1 MSSYILE
8 YVPKIFELIQNNNL
22 IQLIV
27 PAGYN
32 ANVVIPL
39 ALQENE
45 TKTYVVI
52 SDENKVLNYQ
62 NSDFDTYISGKDM
75 ITLLLSFFNKKN
87 DINDLCDIIIL
98 SELYPGELYYE
109 TIFSLWLHLEKLFD
123 GIPRLVI
130 LNTKL
135 SDIPNVEKLQIKNP
149 ITSKYE
155 YIDVSKDKLYRE
167 IAKLIKNKIKLDNSN
182 IVVIVPDVEELKSY
196 LESYD
201 KITII
206 TDFHIS
212 DNLNKTLLITTP
224 DKIAYN
230 YLPNTKYVID
240 SMLLNDNNKY
250 DLETAKQH
258 ESLIN
263 VVKNGVFTR
272 MISQKN
278 YDKLVKKSKYNLNR
292 QDLLNIIV
300 EITKT
305 NLLPDLILKNIDKSL
320 INENIKLINKLNLI
334 DIPKL
339 SNFVELLNLN
349 IRNSAFLWH
358 WIRGARFNSRIIEE
372 GKKYNIN
379 FEEIEID
386 ESSLFSSIEPYH
398 LPSTSAIFE
407 LEKLNPEIIIDATA
421 NIGGDSINF
430 LRLFPTVKLSALEID
445 TKISYI
451 LKRNMNNLKSIL
463 SKDNDYD
470 IKVFNISAV
479 DYFSNFRYADM
490 IYFDPPWGGR
500 DYIKLDKISLYLDD
514 VSIGNVIKNI
524 LMKGMTQ
531 LVILK
536 LPINA
541 DIDIIKSDIGNFNI
555 SYSLYDVENY
565 QKNKVAYQ
573 LMFIRSENKSKLSS
587 VILSEDPP
595 EVELIPT
602 TNPIFDGIVI
612 ASLID
617 AFDESY
623 FKLAPKLRNYNVS
636 QYDKILTEHKKKFFN
651 KYIGYNDLETFL
663 NLWNDYIDHS
673 DDLETWFEENSINY
687 DKFIKLIQTVNDV
700 ITILGEYFEINIT
713 NINSVDAV
721 NIARPILA
729 SIYSDLTY
737 IDPYDNFKNKLYFN
751 ELSPSEKYSL
761 DKKDGV
767 SKMLEDPP
775 LGIIALHTK
784 VFETEARVIR
794 LIDFGVDTDKTGR
807 GLPIIKKENK
817 NVTIAPKKTTDRS
830 STLGRLSF
838 ANLKHDILK
847 QNPFDI
853 LDELMVNYQ
862 KFPIILRSINIDV
875 NDTTLLKI
883 VKKITSNKSND
894 LIKILE
900 DFQNVNIDTAW
911 ASKTIKSTD
920 RFDDILK
927 YIDIDNINTYLDI
940 GSGDAVDFNFMVGK
954 LNPERSI
961 SVDIKDSRL
970 EKSFEFHILEVN
982 NPLLLADSSVDI
994 ITIFHALHHSSD
1006 ALFRLQDIH
1015 RLLKVGG
1022 LFVLKD
1028 HDVTNLEIANNVSF
1042 EHFVYSIGEGTV
1054 TIKNAKNYNEIEPMY
1069 YYSADY
1075 IKNYLI
1081 DIGFEVVMF
1090 ETYENPTKVYRAIFR
1105 KL

>member
-8 YVPKIFELIQNNNL
+8 YIPKIFDLIQNNN
-22 IQLIV
+22 ITQLIV

-39 ALQENE
+39 SLQENE

-52 SDENKVLNYQ
+52 SDENTVLNYQ
-62 NSDFDTYISGKDM
+62 NGDFITYISGKDM
-75 ITLLLSFFNKKN
+75 ITLLLSYLDKNN

-98 SELYPGELYYE
+98 SELYTGELYYE

-123 GIPRLVI
+123 GVPRLVI
-130 LNTKL
+130 LNSKL
-135 SDIPNVEKLQIKNP
+135 SEIPNVEKLQIKNP

-182 IVVIVPDVEELKSY
+182 IVVIVPDVEELKPY

-201 KITII
+201 KVTII
-206 TDFHIS
+206 TGVYVS
-212 DNLNKTLLITTP
+212 NNTNKTLLITTP

-240 SMLLNDNNKY
+240 SMLLNNNNKY

-263 VVKNGVFTR
+263 VAKNGVFTR

-292 QDLLNIIV
+292 RELINLTV
-300 EITKT
+300 EIIKK
-305 NLLPDLILKNIDKSL
+305 NLSPDLILKNIDKSL

-339 SNFVELLNLN
+339 NNFVELLNLN
-349 IRNSAFLWH
+349 VRNSAFLWH

-372 GKKYNIN
+372 GKKYDIN

-430 LRLFPTVKLSALEID
+430 MRLFPTVKLTALEID

-470 IKVFNISAV
+470 VKVFNISAV

-500 DYIKLDKISLYLDD
+500 DYIKLDKVSLYLDD
-514 VSIGNVIKNI
+514 ISIGNVIKNI

-541 DIDIIKSDIGNFNI
+541 DIDVIKSDIGSFNI

-573 LMFIRSENKSKLSS
+573 LMFIRSEKRISS
-587 VILSEDPP
+587 IILAKDPD
-595 EVELIPT
+595 EVELIT
-602 TNPIFDGIVI
+602 TINPVFDGIVI

-617 AFDESY
+617 AFDGSY
-623 FKLAPKLRNYNVS
+623 FKFPQKLREYSQS
-636 QYDKILTEHKKKFFN
+636 QYDKILADHKIKYFD

-687 DKFIKLIQTVNDV
+687 DKFVKLIQTVNDV

-713 NINSVDAV
+713 NIDPVDAV
-721 NIARPILA
+721 NIARSILA

-737 IDPYDNFKNKLYFN
+737 IDPYKKLYFN
-751 ELSPSEKYSL
+751 ELNPSEKYIL

-767 SKMLEDPP
+767 SKMLENPP

-794 LIDFGVDTDKTGR
+794 LIDFGIDTDKTGR
-807 GLPIIKKENK
+807 GLPIIKKENR
-817 NVTIAPKKTTDRS
+817 NIMMVPKKTIKPSVPKLEADRS
-830 STLGRLSF
+830 SN
-838 ANLKHDILK
+838 ADILK

-853 LDELMVNYQ
+853 LDELTMNHQ
-862 KFPIILRSINIDV
+862 KFPLILRNINIDI
-875 NDTTLLKI
+875 NNPTLLKI
-883 VKKITSNKSND
+883 AKKITGDKSND

-911 ASKTIKSTD
+911 ASKTTKSSD

-940 GSGDAVDFNFMVGK
+940 GSGDAVDFNFMVTK

-961 SVDIKDSRL
+961 SVDVKDARL
-970 EKSFEFHILEVN
+970 KKSFEFHILEIN
-982 NPLLLADSSVDI
+982 NSLLL
-994 ITIFHALHHSSD
+994 F
-1006 ALFRLQDIH
+1006 
-1015 RLLKVGG
+1015 
-1022 LFVLKD
+1022 
-1028 HDVTNLEIANNVSF
+1028 
-1042 EHFVYSIGEGTV
+1042 
-1054 TIKNAKNYNEIEPMY
+1054 YN
-1069 YYSADY
+1069 
-1075 IKNYLI
+1075 
-1081 DIGFEVVMF
+1081 
-1090 ETYENPTKVYRAIFR
+1090 
-1105 KL
+1105 